1 MDLLP
6 NTDYTY
12 SVTNTWKEK
21 LELMKIDGSLSISLM
36 FGAIKVG
43 GSGSYLDSMRSK
55 TNMSSMTSRM
65 YIQTE
70 QHSILMRNEEVAD
83 LIGNAHCYGS
93 KDFDS

>member
-1 MDLLP
+1 
-6 NTDYTY
+6 
-12 SVTNTWKEK
+12 
-21 LELMKIDGSLSISLM
+21 M

-55 TNMSSMTSRM
+55 TNTSSMTSRM

-83 LIGNAHCYGS
+83 LIGNKHCYGLMAKK
-93 KDFDS
+93 KDFDSRMKLLSKPIEVGASSPRYFAP